1 MRHCKR
7 LISFLLVAVMIL
19 GLLPAISAAEPVD
32 LTTDQY
38 TIDFDFNIVQDNQG
52 LCFNM
57 KDTGTFIM
65 WQVSTYE
72 GADSGAGDIVLL
84 RPHFKSGGAWK
95 GYPGQNGYNVEA
107 VNLTEKLGLTGSQLE
122 ARTEPVHERI
132 VVSGN
137 NIKTYFGLNGETANT
152 PTEDLIL
159 AYDFTYS
166 GAETLPYYGLGF
178 RMSNDGEGHSQEI
191 TQIDNII
198 AKCNTTGDILY
209 QNDFSDGKPGFSA
222 GNGVS
227 FVTEDGWLQVG
238 NPEKVSEQ
246 IYTQVADIV
255 TLEIPEGKEA
265 WYEADVYFDGVQAV
279 TMSLGEKE
287 VFSVSPA
294 NFRVENRTVAGEYGA
309 GTYHVKMQINPTQN
323 NLIVDVTKPDGGTV
337 CRGGYDR
344 FGSDILY
351 VYSSN
356 YQALSNTSLTY
367 TDISPMPYELTQTEP
382 VYTGFQTK
390 VYNLSSSFEDPCTSR
405 NFCWAANAQ
414 WLGSD
419 AMAVKYRKAGES
431 EWIVVD
437 AVKDVESDASQD
449 FFECD
454 IYGLTAGTTYE
465 YTYGKKDSA
474 DAADWSEV
482 NTFTTAAEDID
493 SFTFF
498 AIADTQGI
506 TWNGTTDANKGYN
519 LAEAAYKS
527 AFADV
532 DDPAFI
538 LHAGDVS
545 EYGANVNHWNM
556 FYKAFGAQGSNTPHF
571 STMGG
576 HDSWVMRDGSNNT
589 FYFQHQ
595 FNHPDNGRKEL
606 LDQEWLA
613 KASTADE
620 KRLVER
626 LKETIWSFTYDNL
639 HVISL
644 NTGDSYEPEEI
655 LFEAQRQWLIDDLE
669 ANKDA
674 QWTIIICH
682 ESFYDPTVSKDE
694 FNPLLRDV
702 VEGYGVDLVLSGHR
716 HIPTR
721 TYPMRNSEI
730 VTKNVGDVIEQG
742 TGTIYTILGST
753 ALNHHGAEVTE
764 HQEELQVH
772 VSPDPL
778 MSSYTVFT
786 VTDDALTFTGKQANG
801 LVYDQF
807 TIVASEKGNNVSKS
821 ALYNALGE
829 AEAIMGSIL
838 VNDGDASNVAQHEK
852 YVTSAEMATME
863 AALAAAEAAFY
874 NAYTDEAVAQAE
886 ADLAAALEAFQAAAK
901 SGVAAE
907 LTIQVASDAP
917 VEATVSVNGVV
928 KATALPAVVTA
939 MPGDTVELSGK
950 LLNDA
955 AHTFEG
961 WLLDGES
968 ISEGETASF
977 TVVGNATV
985 TMNAVS
991 RGLINLAQG
1000 ANTSSSHSVANSSW
1014 ALAQLVDGNLDKGW
1028 STSSL
1033 SGLRPSA
1040 PRTATIDLRGVH
1052 SFDRIHIYPRVVDG
1066 KGLLCYPDDFT
1077 VSVSTD
1083 NSTWKEIA
1091 SYSTSPFTTEGPLV
1105 IQLEEAVTARYVKIS
1120 VAAVGN
1126 RDSGDTGTPYVQ
1138 LMEVGI
1144 YRTQPVEL
1152 EPVELN
1158 FADEA
1163 TQGRVDTL
1171 NNTVVTNEADCVT
1184 LTVGPESKSDPRVNI
1199 NMSGDPRILAQDYP
1213 YLVVTYKTAV
1223 ANRRSQMFVMAGH
1236 HNGAL
1241 EAGSVSYDLISDG
1254 QWHSAILDLNGLPT
1268 WYGKPN
1274 TLRFDYFMASEI
1286 GDSLSLKSVTYCQ
1299 TLEQA
1304 KAVAGVED
1312 EPEVDPAVAAVI
1324 AAIDAIPPYDTLTVA
1339 HESVIAS
1346 VRDAYDALSDAQKAL
1361 VENYAVLTAAEARIA
1376 ELVAEA
1382 EKAVND
1388 VIALID
1394 AINVEDKATI
1404 EAARAAYDA
1413 LTEAQKEKVTNYA
1426 ALTEAEHRWNV
1437 VNGVVALALTGAD
1450 EVNGREDEVV
1460 YTLSAKGMTDL
1471 ATVLVSVE
1479 VPEACLTDVVA
1490 KAAEGWEIVV
1500 QSRKGDALHVLAVN
1514 IDGANGDGDIL
1525 TITADPA
1532 EVNAEVTVKVTEVEL
1547 VAYLGEGETYVQAD
1561 LTAAAVTTAVKAV
1574 SFDVNRDG
1582 VIDQRD
1588 MTRAQR
1594 YFGSTP
1600 DSENW
1605 NPDADVNGDKTVDVA
1620 DLVLILNNFSDAF
1633 V

>member
-506 TWNGTTDANKGYN
+506 TWNGTT
-519 LAEAAYKS
+519 
-527 AFADV
+527 
-532 DDPAFI
+532 
-538 LHAGDVS
+538 
-545 EYGANVNHWNM
+545 
-556 FYKAFGAQGSNTPHF
+556 TPTRATIWPKPPTSPPLPMWMIPLSS
-571 STMGG
+571 STPVT
-576 HDSWVMRDGSNNT
+576 S
-589 FYFQHQ
+589 
-595 FNHPDNGRKEL
+595 
-606 LDQEWLA
+606 
-613 KASTADE
+613 ASTA
-620 KRLVER
+620 
-626 LKETIWSFTYDNL
+626 
-639 HVISL
+639 
-644 NTGDSYEPEEI
+644 
-655 LFEAQRQWLIDDLE
+655 
-669 ANKDA
+669 
-674 QWTIIICH
+674 
-682 ESFYDPTVSKDE
+682 
-694 FNPLLRDV
+694 
-702 VEGYGVDLVLSGHR
+702 
-716 HIPTR
+716 
-721 TYPMRNSEI
+721 PM
-730 VTKNVGDVIEQG
+730 
-742 TGTIYTILGST
+742 
-753 ALNHHGAEVTE
+753 
-764 HQEELQVH
+764 
-772 VSPDPL
+772 
-778 MSSYTVFT
+778 
-786 VTDDALTFTGKQANG
+786 
-801 LVYDQF
+801 
-807 TIVASEKGNNVSKS
+807 
-821 ALYNALGE
+821 
-829 AEAIMGSIL
+829 
-838 VNDGDASNVAQHEK
+838 
-852 YVTSAEMATME
+852 
-863 AALAAAEAAFY
+863 
-874 NAYTDEAVAQAE
+874 
-886 ADLAAALEAFQAAAK
+886 
-901 SGVAAE
+901 
-907 LTIQVASDAP
+907 
-917 VEATVSVNGVV
+917 
-928 KATALPAVVTA
+928 
-939 MPGDTVELSGK
+939 
-950 LLNDA
+950 
-955 AHTFEG
+955 
-961 WLLDGES
+961 
-968 ISEGETASF
+968 
-977 TVVGNATV
+977 
-985 TMNAVS
+985 
-991 RGLINLAQG
+991 
-1000 ANTSSSHSVANSSW
+1000 
-1014 ALAQLVDGNLDKGW
+1014 
-1028 STSSL
+1028 
-1033 SGLRPSA
+1033 
-1040 PRTATIDLRGVH
+1040 
-1052 SFDRIHIYPRVVDG
+1052 
-1066 KGLLCYPDDFT
+1066 
-1077 VSVSTD
+1077 
-1083 NSTWKEIA
+1083 
-1091 SYSTSPFTTEGPLV
+1091 
-1105 IQLEEAVTARYVKIS
+1105 
-1120 VAAVGN
+1120 
-1126 RDSGDTGTPYVQ
+1126 
-1138 LMEVGI
+1138 
-1144 YRTQPVEL
+1144 
-1152 EPVELN
+1152 
-1158 FADEA
+1158 
-1163 TQGRVDTL
+1163 
-1171 NNTVVTNEADCVT
+1171 
-1184 LTVGPESKSDPRVNI
+1184 
-1199 NMSGDPRILAQDYP
+1199 
-1213 YLVVTYKTAV
+1213 
-1223 ANRRSQMFVMAGH
+1223 
-1236 HNGAL
+1236 
-1241 EAGSVSYDLISDG
+1241 
-1254 QWHSAILDLNGLPT
+1254 
-1268 WYGKPN
+1268 
-1274 TLRFDYFMASEI
+1274 
-1286 GDSLSLKSVTYCQ
+1286 
-1299 TLEQA
+1299 
-1304 KAVAGVED
+1304 
-1312 EPEVDPAVAAVI
+1312 
-1324 AAIDAIPPYDTLTVA
+1324 
-1339 HESVIAS
+1339 
-1346 VRDAYDALSDAQKAL
+1346 
-1361 VENYAVLTAAEARIA
+1361 
-1376 ELVAEA
+1376 
-1382 EKAVND
+1382 
-1388 VIALID
+1388 
-1394 AINVEDKATI
+1394 
-1404 EAARAAYDA
+1404 
-1413 LTEAQKEKVTNYA
+1413 
-1426 ALTEAEHRWNV
+1426 
-1437 VNGVVALALTGAD
+1437 
-1450 EVNGREDEVV
+1450 
-1460 YTLSAKGMTDL
+1460 
-1471 ATVLVSVE
+1471 
-1479 VPEACLTDVVA
+1479 
-1490 KAAEGWEIVV
+1490 
-1500 QSRKGDALHVLAVN
+1500 
-1514 IDGANGDGDIL
+1514 
-1525 TITADPA
+1525 
-1532 EVNAEVTVKVTEVEL
+1532 
-1547 VAYLGEGETYVQAD
+1547 
-1561 LTAAAVTTAVKAV
+1561 
-1574 SFDVNRDG
+1574 
-1582 VIDQRD
+1582 
-1588 MTRAQR
+1588 
-1594 YFGSTP
+1594 
-1600 DSENW
+1600 
-1605 NPDADVNGDKTVDVA
+1605 
-1620 DLVLILNNFSDAF
+1620 
-1633 V
+1633 